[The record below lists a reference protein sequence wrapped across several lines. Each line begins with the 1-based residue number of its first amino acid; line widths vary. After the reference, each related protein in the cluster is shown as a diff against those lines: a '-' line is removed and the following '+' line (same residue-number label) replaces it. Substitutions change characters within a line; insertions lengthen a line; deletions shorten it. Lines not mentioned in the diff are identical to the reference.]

1 MQAYWQKDCHC
12 WVISMA
18 KIYGK
23 DMARSF
29 VELLG
34 FSLVLSL
41 VDLLLGE
48 PEDPHLYDFGICG
61 RALEPPNHFFL
72 FLETAGYLKT
82 NREKESVLKNLI
94 FRNTKMLE
102 RPKVEHVGKN
112 GRRKSPT
119 TRLINS

>member
-1 MQAYWQKDCHC
+1 MQTYWQKYGHC

-61 RALEPPNHFFL
+61 RALEPPNHLFL

-82 NREKESVLKNLI
+82 NQENNT
-94 FRNTKMLE
+94 FRRILFLE
-102 RPKVEHVGKN
+102 IPKSWN
-112 GRRKSPT
+112 AQ
-119 TRLINS
+119 RLNM